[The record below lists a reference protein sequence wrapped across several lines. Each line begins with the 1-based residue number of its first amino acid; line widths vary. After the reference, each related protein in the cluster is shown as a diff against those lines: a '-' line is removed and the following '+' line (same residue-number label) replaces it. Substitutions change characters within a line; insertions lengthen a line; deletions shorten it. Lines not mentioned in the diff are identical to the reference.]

1 MEGPVVEEH
10 MDEKRL
16 QCFSQDLSM
25 FMSSWKGRKT
35 EEEDKNPEEEGV
47 RYLALRDL

>member
-1 MEGPVVEEH
+1 MEGPLVEEH

-25 FMSSWKGRKT
+25 FICPCEGRKT
-35 EEEDKNPEEEGV
+35 EEEDKYPEKEGV
-47 RYLALRDL
+47 